1 VVGIQADVAS
11 GVLGQRP
18 KLRRLL
24 ADPKVTA
31 VVVEHRVQLARMNVD
46 LIQAALAADGCRLVA
61 GR

>member
-11 GVLGQRP
+11 GVLGQRL

-31 VVVEHRVQLARMNVD
+31 VVVEHRSSWHA
-46 LIQAALAADGCRLVA
+46 
-61 GR
+61 